1 MTEEDMRSQPLTS
14 TFAHMKE
21 HTGAHTYIHHKH
33 GYTTYTH
40 PKRKRG
46 IIKTS
51 LSHIRPVQS

>member
-14 TFAHMKE
+14 TFAHTKE
-21 HTGAHTYIHHKH
+21 QTGAHTHIYHTH

-51 LSHIRPVQS
+51 LSLIRPVQS

>member
-1 MTEEDMRSQPLTS
+1 MRSQPLTS
-14 TFAHMKE
+14 TFAHTKE
-21 HTGAHTYIHHKH
+21 QTGAHTHIYHTH

-51 LSHIRPVQS
+51 LSLIRPVQS